1 LKTPS
6 DYLGAGVFVSRSSAG
21 NSVLLTID
29 MRKEIDSSSGS
40 DVDFSSQGSN
50 SVINPIVIEG
60 SEFVG

>member
-1 LKTPS
+1 M
-6 DYLGAGVFVSRSSAG
+6 FVSRGSTG